1 MTISALYHL
10 CYSWYL
16 VVIKSMFW
24 SGTYVLVNFRFFTNQ
39 KQTWHGALFLCI
51 DCLINLSH
59 GLEFDPRLGYKIDD
73 PEDFHHNGTY
83 LCEFTDS
90 GKGKKFSSLVIDLLV
105 TAKKVTKTF
114 VKVRQILLYYGTL

>member
-1 MTISALYHL
+1 
-10 CYSWYL
+10 
-16 VVIKSMFW
+16 MFW
-24 SGTYVLVNFRFFTNQ
+24 SGTYDESNVFPQIKNKLEMELVNSNL
-39 KQTWHGALFLCI
+39 ALFLFI

-59 GLEFDPRLGYKIDD
+59 GLEFDPRVGYKIDD

-114 VKVRQILLYYGTL
+114 VKVRQILLFYSFYY

>member
-1 MTISALYHL
+1 MCRLILDFSQ
-10 CYSWYL
+10 
-16 VVIKSMFW
+16 IKNKLD
-24 SGTYVLVNFRFFTNQ
+24 TELATLVNSNQ
-39 KQTWHGALFLCI
+39 ALFLFI